1 MYDFTSFIVNELA
14 VFMAVTAVQ
23 LKNCDDYAV
32 FSLTRTNDS
41 ATFGTKTALVNV
53 VHDMAAV
60 VVVADQDV
68 VERNQGCSFV
78 IVKERKKVFVGA
90 CELGT
95 DEDTG

>member
-1 MYDFTSFIVNELA
+1 
-14 VFMAVTAVQ
+14 
-23 LKNCDDYAV
+23 
-32 FSLTRTNDS
+32 
-41 ATFGTKTALVNV
+41 
-53 VHDMAAV
+53 
-60 VVVADQDV
+60 V